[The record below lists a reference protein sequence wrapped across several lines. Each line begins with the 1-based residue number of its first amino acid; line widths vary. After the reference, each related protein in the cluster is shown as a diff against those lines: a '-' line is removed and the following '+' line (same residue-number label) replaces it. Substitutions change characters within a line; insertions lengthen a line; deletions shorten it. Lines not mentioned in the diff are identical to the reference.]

1 LTPRLIRDDRPID
14 PVIIDILRAVAGDAS
29 AEGIDYMLVGATAR
43 DILLNHVFGIVARRA
58 TYDVD
63 FAVTVKDWQQFDAL
77 RARLLSRRNFK
88 EPGTARQRLY
98 FIGPTGIPGYQLDLV
113 PFGEIAEGAAEIAW
127 PPDMAVIMSVVG
139 YDEALATAEHVQLAA
154 DFDVKVVSL
163 SGLAILKFVAW
174 SERGRANPKDAHD
187 LIHLMDSYTAAGNLE
202 RVYDEEGVIE
212 AGEAD
217 PDLAGVYL
225 LGKDIQRVASAETLE
240 VLRRIIR
247 QDFDRLSNEM
257 IKANRHLDNVEERVV
272 SRLRLL
278 EKSLAQ

>member
-1 LTPRLIRDDRPID
+1 MTPRLIRDDRPVD
-14 PVIIDILRAVAGDAS
+14 PTIIDILRAVAADAS
-29 AEGIDYMLVGATAR
+29 DEGLDYMLVGATAR

-63 FAVTVKDWQQFDAL
+63 FAVAVKDWQQFHAL
-77 RARLLSRRNFK
+77 RARLLARGNFK
-88 EPGTARQRLY
+88 EQGTAQQRLY
-98 FIGPTGIPGYQLDLV
+98 FTGQHGDLRYQLDLV
-113 PFGEIAEGAAEIAW
+113 PFGAIAEGAGEIAW
-127 PPDMAVIMSVVG
+127 PPDMAVVMSVAG
-139 YDEALATAEHVQLAA
+139 YDDVLAAAEHVKFAD
-154 DFDVKVVSL
+154 DFDGKVVSL
-163 SGLAILKFVAW
+163 AGLAVLKLIAW
-174 SERGRANPKDAHD
+174 SDRGRENPKDAHD
-187 LIHLMDSYTAAGNLE
+187 LIHLMDSYAAAGNFE

-212 AGEAD
+212 AGDAD

-225 LGKDIQRVASAETLE
+225 LGKDICRVASAETLE

-257 IKANRHLDNVEERVV
+257 IRANRHLDNVEERVE

>member
-1 LTPRLIRDDRPID
+1 MTPRLIRDDRPVD
-14 PVIIDILRAVAGDAS
+14 PIIIDILRAVAGDAS

-63 FAVTVKDWQQFDAL
+63 FAVAVRDWQQFDAL
-77 RARLLSRRNFK
+77 RTRLLSRGNFK
-88 EPGTARQRLY
+88 EQGMAKQRLY
-98 FIGPTGIPGYQLDLV
+98 FLGPTGVPGYQLDLV
-113 PFGEIAEGAAEIAW
+113 PFGEIAEGAAQIAW

-139 YDEALATAEHVQLAA
+139 YDDALAAAEQVKLAA

-163 SGLAILKFVAW
+163 SGLAMLKLVAW

-212 AGEAD
+212 AGDAD
-217 PDLAGVYL
+217 PDLAGAYL

-240 VLRRIIR
+240 VLLRIIR

-278 EKSLAQ
+278 EKSLTQ

>member
-1 LTPRLIRDDRPID
+1 MTPRLIRDDRPVD
-14 PVIIDILRAVAGDAS
+14 PIIIDILRAVAGDAS
-29 AEGIDYMLVGATAR
+29 AEGIDYMLMGATAR

-63 FAVTVKDWQQFDAL
+63 FAVAVRDWQQFDAL
-77 RARLLSRRNFK
+77 RTRLLSRGNFK
-88 EPGTARQRLY
+88 EQGTAKQRLY
-98 FIGPTGIPGYQLDLV
+98 FLGPTGVPGYQLDLV
-113 PFGEIAEGAAEIAW
+113 PFGEIAEGAAQIAW

-139 YDEALATAEHVQLAA
+139 YDDALATAEHVKLAA

-163 SGLAILKFVAW
+163 SGLAILKLVAW

-240 VLRRIIR
+240 VLLRIIR
-247 QDFDRLSNEM
+247 QDFDRLANEM

-278 EKSLAQ
+278 EKSLTQ